1 MRFLSWSP
9 IVALAAIVG
18 SGCDKP
24 APQAGTV
31 ICRDLV
37 AGCRFEL
44 GGEGVVLRFS
54 ESQRAMRSFV
64 MEVDAPSAVA
74 VRADFMMPGMDM
86 VPNRYDLGR
95 GPDGHW
101 RAKVV
106 LPVCISGREDWR
118 LALTVDE
125 QSASVPFAAG
135 K

>member
-1 MRFLSWSP
+1 MRLLSWSTL
-9 IVALAAIVG
+9 VALAAIVG

-31 ICRDLV
+31 ICRDPV
-37 AGCRFEL
+37 AGCRFEV
-44 GGEGVVLRFS
+44 GGKGVVLRFS
-54 ESQRAMRSFV
+54 ESPRAMRSFL

-74 VRADFMMPGMDM
+74 VRADVMMPGMDM
-86 VPNRYDLGR
+86 VPNRYELDR

-101 RAKVV
+101 RAKVL

-125 QSASVPFAAG
+125 QTASVPFSAG